1 MVRDGGWEWTA
12 PEQGPGGNCQGHE
25 ELAKVEMPPSTRA
38 SNPTVPFQGP
48 NCIKKRLF
56 TYFTY

>member
-25 ELAKVEMPPSTRA
+25 ELATVEMPPST
-38 SNPTVPFQGP
+38 SQES
-48 NCIKKRLF
+48 
-56 TYFTY
+56 

>member
-25 ELAKVEMPPSTRA
+25 ELAL
-38 SNPTVPFQGP
+38 QGP
-48 NCIKKRLF
+48 HTDSQEAEGPSACVG
-56 TYFTY
+56 